1 MDDQYDA
8 MPADPAGNSELA
20 GATGSSGFARAV
32 DDDVH
37 DHQMRT
43 LQQQVTD
50 AAIAH
55 AEMRDILPGV
65 LERLCDAMRFDGA
78 AILLLHDGGTQWNM
92 FAAWGVD
99 DDTASDERQLIE
111 RELVGSIAVNR
122 WPLIVDGIAGAH
134 SEISE
139 NLEPP
144 VAGYSVVAVPM
155 FAQEHVIGV
164 IYFESQPSRQLA
176 QDDLRLLQMFA
187 SEVTLAMEHARLYEA
202 ERSARDE
209 AKTMARHLKVL
220 QAVSDVALEHV
231 RLAEL
236 LQALL
241 QRVQEMF
248 EVENVAI
255 LLPTPEGDALTL
267 NTVRGPEEAVLGMVQ
282 VPMGQGVAG
291 TIAATRRPLFV
302 ENLQSIPVA
311 NPFLRE
317 HFHSLLGV
325 PLLAEGQLIGVIHID
340 SVRPR
345 RFRNEERQLLE
356 ATAERIAL
364 AIARA
369 RLFETTES
377 SRDEA
382 KRQITVLQ
390 EVTQRMD
397 DFLGIASHELRTPLT
412 SLTMNIQTLERW
424 FNAAAGSDSTTG
436 EPETSGTH
444 DSVAGA
450 EEMARIISKARPV
463 INRSVSNIRRLQRLV
478 GELLDA
484 SRIRENRLDSE
495 LERVDLAKVVRSVVE
510 EQRLAFPH
518 RIVMLDVGV
527 GKPVQVQADP
537 RRIGQV
543 IANLIANA
551 LKYSSANRG
560 VRVALQ
566 RERKQARV
574 VVEDDGIGIAEQDL
588 DHIWER
594 FYQAKGPGHQ
604 TGSQIGLGLGLFIA
618 RTIVESHGGTVGVQ
632 SAPGKGSTFWFSL
645 PQLTGRGSK

>member
-1 MDDQYDA
+1 VDDQYNA
-8 MPADPAGNSELA
+8 LPADPRRNSEPA
-20 GATGSSGFARAV
+20 GAKGSSGIARAV
-32 DDDVH
+32 EEGAPA
-37 DHQMRT
+37 HQMCT
-43 LQQQVTD
+43 LLQQVTD
-50 AAIAH
+50 GAIAH
-55 AEMRDILPGV
+55 AEMRELLLGV
-65 LERLCDAMRFDGA
+65 LERVCDAMRFDGA
-78 AILLLHDGGTQWNM
+78 AILLLHDSGTQWHT

-99 DDTASDERQLIE
+99 GGVDEGVDEGAASNARQLIE
-111 RELVGSIAVNR
+111 REIAGSIAANR
-122 WPLIVDGIAGAH
+122 WPLTVDDPAGAH
-134 SEISE
+134 S
-139 NLEPP
+139 
-144 VAGYSVVAVPM
+144 VVVVPM
-155 FAQEHVIGV
+155 FAQERVIGL
-164 IYFESQPSRQLA
+164 IYCESQRLRQFA
-176 QDDLRLLQMFA
+176 QEDLQALQTFA
-187 SEVTLAMEHARLYEA
+187 GVVTLALEHTHMYEA
-202 ERSARDE
+202 ERSARDD
-209 AKTMARHLKVL
+209 AQTMARHLKVL
-220 QAVSDVALEHV
+220 QTVSDVALEHV
-231 RLAEL
+231 RVGEL
-236 LQALL
+236 LQTLL

-267 NTVRGPEEAVLGMVQ
+267 NTVRGPEEAVLGKVQ

-302 ENLQSIPVA
+302 ENLQSVPVA

-325 PLLAEGQLIGVIHID
+325 PLLSEGQLIGVIHID

-345 RFRNEERQLLE
+345 QFGIEERQLLE

-364 AIARA
+364 AISRA
-369 RLFETTES
+369 RLFENTES

-397 DFLGIASHELRTPLT
+397 DFLGVASHELRTPLT
-412 SLTMNIQTLERW
+412 SLTMNIQTLDNW
-424 FNAAAGSDSTTG
+424 FNVAAVSDSTTG

-444 DSVAGA
+444 ESVVGG
-450 EEMARIISKARPV
+450 EETARIIAKARPV
-463 INRSVSNIRRLQRLV
+463 INRSVNSIRRLQRLV

-484 SRIRENRLDSE
+484 SHIREHRLEPE
-495 LERVDLAKVVRSVVE
+495 LEPVDLAHIVRNVVD

-518 RIVMLDVGV
+518 RLVMLDVDDR
-527 GKPVQVQADP
+527 KPVQVQADP

-551 LKYSSANRG
+551 LKYSPADRG
-560 VRVALQ
+560 VRVALR

-574 VVEDDGIGIAEQDL
+574 VVEDEGIGIAEQDL

-594 FYQAKGPGHQ
+594 FYQAQGPGHQ

-618 RTIVESHGGTVGVQ
+618 RNIVESHGGTVGVQ
-632 SAPGKGSTFWFSL
+632 SAPGKGSTFWFRL
-645 PQLTGRGSK
+645 PQLTGQGSK

>member
-1 MDDQYDA
+1 MDDQYNA
-8 MPADPAGNSELA
+8 LPADPGRNSELA
-20 GATGSSGFARAV
+20 GAAGSSGFARAV
-32 DDDVH
+32 EEGAPA
-37 DHQMRT
+37 HQIRT
-43 LQQQVTD
+43 LLQQVTD
-50 AAIAH
+50 GAIEH
-55 AEMRDILPGV
+55 AEMRELLPGV
-65 LERLCDAMRFDGA
+65 VESLCDTMGFDGA
-78 AILLLHDGGTQWNM
+78 AILLRHDDGTQWHT

-99 DDTASDERQLIE
+99 EGASSDARQLIE
-111 RELVGSIAVNR
+111 REITGGIAANK
-122 WPLIVDGIAGAH
+122 WPLIVDPIAGAQ
-134 SEISE
+134 SE

-144 VAGYSVVAVPM
+144 VAANSVVAVPL
-155 FAQEHVIGV
+155 FAQERVIGL
-164 IYFESQPSRQLA
+164 IYCESQRPRQLA
-176 QDDLRLLQMFA
+176 QDDLQVLQMFA
-187 SEVTLAMEHARLYEA
+187 GGVTLALEHTRLYEA
-202 ERSARDE
+202 ERSARDD

-220 QAVSDVALEHV
+220 QTVSDVALEHV
-231 RLAEL
+231 RLGEL
-236 LQALL
+236 LQTLL

-267 NTVRGPEEAVLGMVQ
+267 NTVRGPEEAVLGKVQ

-291 TIAATRRPLFV
+291 TIAATRRPLFI
-302 ENLQSIPVA
+302 ENLQSVPVA

-325 PLLAEGQLIGVIHID
+325 PLLSEGQLVGVIHID

-345 RFRNEERQLLE
+345 QFSNDERQLLE

-412 SLTMNIQTLERW
+412 SLTMNIQTLDHW
-424 FNAAAGSDSTTG
+424 FNVAAISDSTAG
-436 EPETSGTH
+436 GPENGGTH
-444 DSVAGA
+444 ERVASR
-450 EEMARIISKARPV
+450 EELARIISKARPV
-463 INRSVSNIRRLQRLV
+463 VNRSVNSIRRLQRLV

-484 SRIRENRLDSE
+484 SRIRENRLEPE
-495 LERVDLAKVVRSVVE
+495 LERVDLAHVVRNVVE
-510 EQRLAFPH
+510 EQRRAFP
-518 RIVMLDVGV
+518 RRMVMLDVGD
-527 GKPVQVQADP
+527 GKPVQVQADS

-543 IANLIANA
+543 MANLIANA
-551 LKYSSANRG
+551 LKYSPANRG

-566 RERKQARV
+566 RERNQARV
-574 VVEDDGIGIAEQDL
+574 VVEDEGIGIAEQDL

-618 RTIVESHGGTVGVQ
+618 RNIVESHGGTVGVQ
-632 SAPGKGSTFWFSL
+632 SVPGKGSTFWFSL
-645 PQLTGRGSK
+645 PQLTGQGSK

>member
-1 MDDQYDA
+1 VDDQYDT
-8 MPADPAGNSELA
+8 MPAHVARNSERA
-20 GATGSSGFARAV
+20 GAKGSSGFARAV
-32 DDDVH
+32 DKEAPAQ
-37 DHQMRT
+37 QMRM
-43 LQQQVTD
+43 LLQQVTD
-50 AAIAH
+50 GAIAH
-55 AEMRDILPGV
+55 VDLRDILPRV
-65 LERLCDAMRFDGA
+65 LESLCDAMRFDGA
-78 AILLLHDGGTQWNM
+78 AILLLHDGGTQWNT
-92 FAAWGVD
+92 FAAWGID
-99 DDTASDERQLIE
+99 EGNASDARQLIE
-111 RELVGSIAVNR
+111 REVGGSIAANR
-122 WPLIVDGIAGAH
+122 WPLIVDTTA
-134 SEISE
+134 SEQSE

-144 VAGYSVVAVPM
+144 VAGYSVVGVPM
-155 FAQEHVIGV
+155 LVAERVIGV
-164 IYFESQPSRQLA
+164 IYFDSQRPRQLV
-176 QDDLRLLQMFA
+176 QDELQTLQMFG
-187 SEVTLAMEHARLYEA
+187 SGVTLAMEHARLYEA
-202 ERSARDE
+202 ERSARDN
-209 AKTMARHLKVL
+209 AKTMARQLKVL
-220 QAVSDVALEHV
+220 QAVSDVAMEHMRV
-231 RLAEL
+231 SDL
-236 LQALL
+236 LQTLL

-267 NTVRGPEEAVLGMVQ
+267 YTVRGPEEAVLGKVQ

-302 ENLQSIPVA
+302 DNLRSVPVS

-325 PLLAEGQLIGVIHID
+325 PLLSEGQLMGVIHID

-345 RFRNEERQLLE
+345 QFGNDELQLLE
-356 ATAERIAL
+356 ATAERIARAL
-364 AIARA
+364 ARA

-390 EVTQRMD
+390 EVAQRMD

-412 SLTMNIQTLERW
+412 SLTMNIQTLEHW
-424 FNAAAGSDSTTG
+424 FNLSTDRDSTPG
-436 EPETSGTH
+436 EPEISGTH
-444 DSVAGA
+444 GSVAGG
-450 EEMARIISKARPV
+450 EETAQIISKARPV
-463 INRSVSNIRRLQRLV
+463 INRSVKSIRRLQRLV

-484 SRIRENRLDSE
+484 SRIRENRLEPE
-495 LERVDLAKVVRSVVE
+495 LERVDLAQVVRNVVE

-518 RIVMLDVGV
+518 RSVALDIDG
-527 GKPVQVQADP
+527 GKPIQVQADP

-551 LKYSSANRG
+551 LKYSPANRG
-560 VRVALQ
+560 VRVALR

-574 VVEDDGIGIAEQDL
+574 VVEDEGIGIAEQDL

-618 RTIVESHGGTVGVQ
+618 RNIVESHGGTVGVQ

-645 PQLTGRGSK
+645 PQLTSRGST